1 MAEHAGGLW
10 GHRLTFLGL
19 AALIAFVQLL
29 PLDLGPGGFPGPD
42 VLLLLA
48 LSWVVMRPDYVP
60 VTLLAV
66 VFFLADLLFM
76 RPLGLWTA
84 LVILA
89 SEFLRVRSFTLRDT
103 PFLLEWLQV
112 AAAITVIIAS
122 WLGLPVSSTHIAV
135 GGVFGVGFLRE
146 WLDQSI
152 GRVAEGV
159 LARHVGE
166 PAGGDAV
173 EIDPHPVGPALGPP
187 GGQHGGALVA
197 EHVKDGEAAVPEGV
211 DRLPQADQARDGAS
225 PARGDDHRRQVRQQP
240 GLCEVALNAWGR
252 VDEQAPGRA
261 SDPQGPSEPAAVEGH
276 GAPWAAVRKASS
288 WAVGA

>member
-1 MAEHAGGLW
+1 MAENAGGLW

-19 AALIAFVQLL
+19 AAAIGFVQLL

-60 VTLLAV
+60 VTLLAA

-112 AAAITVIIAS
+112 AAAITVIFVINTLVLALFAVAQPG
-122 WLGLPVSSTHIAV
+122 LGLTLIRLIATILAYPLV
-135 GGVFGVGFLRE
+135 VILAGRAFGLKKIVP
-146 WLDQSI
+146 
-152 GRVAEGV
+152 
-159 LARHVGE
+159 GE
-166 PAGGDAV
+166 
-173 EIDPHPVGPALGPP
+173 
-187 GGQHGGALVA
+187 
-197 EHVKDGEAAVPEGV
+197 V
-211 DRLPQADQARDGAS
+211 DRLG
-225 PARGDDHRRQVRQQP
+225 HRQ
-240 GLCEVALNAWGR
+240 
-252 VDEQAPGRA
+252 
-261 SDPQGPSEPAAVEGH
+261 
-276 GAPWAAVRKASS
+276 
-288 WAVGA
+288 